1 MNQKSSTNGSGAIS
15 MEDYLS
21 DKDEWDILDD
31 ETLKKTIKDQDFIV
45 KNFQVGD
52 RVEAISGQCR
62 GSKGQITEIFN
73 DSLGK
78 SFTFIKFILTRIH
91 IVMMKTLD
99 SNPIEIKIFTKDLQ
113 KFFKTGEMVRII
125 SGVHS
130 GGSGSITAILDK
142 HAIVAMEG
150 TMHEMKILMSN
161 LQIKRD
167 EMDHVRMD

>member
-1 MNQKSSTNGSGAIS
+1 MTNLVS
-15 MEDYLS
+15 LS
-21 DKDEWDILDD
+21 L
-31 ETLKKTIKDQDFIV
+31 LLV
-45 KNFQVGD
+45 YP
-52 RVEAISGQCR
+52 
-62 GSKGQITEIFN
+62 
-73 DSLGK
+73 
-78 SFTFIKFILTRIH
+78 RIH

-167 EMDHVRMD
+167 EMDHVRMDQIVKKTNSIQVSYYAGDMILFDNLKSVGLVLETFPSHLRVLNTRNEIQNVKR